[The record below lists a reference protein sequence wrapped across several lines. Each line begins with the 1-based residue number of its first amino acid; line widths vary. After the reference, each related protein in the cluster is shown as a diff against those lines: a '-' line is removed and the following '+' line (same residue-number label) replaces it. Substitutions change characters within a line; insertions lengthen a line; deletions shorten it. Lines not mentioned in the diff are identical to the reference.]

1 MTMITYSPV
10 KYNSKFCGLIGAN
23 PNSKYTKKAICN
35 LLMAHAK
42 KSYRYYEFQ
51 GELRDYLKNI
61 HNPGWNGYSKSNL
74 MAILN
79 TLMTT
84 SGTDLSSKYVII
96 SCNKSTI
103 PVTRI
108 EIEL

>member
-1 MTMITYSPV
+1 MIIYNPV
-10 KYNSKFCGLIGAN
+10 KYDQKFCGLIGAN
-23 PNSKYTKKAICN
+23 PNSKYTKTTICN
-35 LLMAHAK
+35 LLIAHAK
-42 KSYRYYEFQ
+42 KSYRYYEFK
-51 GELRDYLKNI
+51 GELREYLKNI

-74 MAILN
+74 MTILS

-84 SGTDLSSKYVII
+84 SSIDLSSKYVII

-103 PVTRI
+103 PVTHI